1 MKIFFPPYLINVTYF
16 SMIEQKALIY
26 ALIIN
31 LLHTIMLKLG
41 FVSAILADF
50 GFEHVV
56 DFASKNGF
64 SCIEMMCWPKDN
76 GDARRYAGV
85 SHINVDNLDDKHITY
100 IKDYT
105 HERNITIS
113 GLGYYP
119 NPLDPDTKKSE
130 FYIEHIKK
138 VIRACNKLGVP
149 VMNTFIGR
157 DPQKNIKDNLEIFK
171 KLWKPIIETAQ
182 QEGIKIGIENC
193 PMFFTND
200 EWPGGKNLAIS
211 PAVWD
216 VMFETFPTPLFGLNY
231 DPSHMIFQM
240 MDEVKPIYQYKDRL
254 HHIHIKD
261 VKVYRDKLDR
271 VGIMANPLEYHSP
284 KLPGL
289 GDVNWRGFFAALT
302 DVRYKGPVVI
312 EVEDKAYE
320 GSIDDVTT
328 AILTARN
335 YVKQFLG

>member
-1 MKIFFPPYLINVTYF
+1 
-16 SMIEQKALIY
+16 
-26 ALIIN
+26 
-31 LLHTIMLKLG
+31 MLKLG
-41 FVSAILADF
+41 FVSAILADSS
-50 GFEHVV
+50 FEGVV
-56 DFASKNGF
+56 DFAATNDFK
-64 SCIEMMCWPKDN
+64 CVEMMCWPGN
-76 GDARRYAGV
+76 SADARRYAGV
-85 SHINVDNLDDKHITY
+85 THIDVENMDIEHINRYLKQ
-100 IKDYT
+100 K
-105 HERNITIS
+105 NISIS

-119 NPLDPDTKKSE
+119 NPLDADTKKSE

-138 VIRACNKLGVP
+138 IIRACNQLGVP

-157 DPQKNIKDNLEIFK
+157 NQALNMQDNLELFK
-171 KLWKPIIETAQ
+171 KLWKPIIETAV

-216 VMFETFPTPLFGLNY
+216 RMFETFPTPLFGLNY

-240 MDEVKPIYQYKDRL
+240 MDEIKPIYQYKDRL
-254 HHIHIKD
+254 HHVHIKD

-271 VGIMANPLEYHSP
+271 VGILANPLEYHSP

-289 GDVNWRGFFAALT
+289 GDVNWRAFFAALT
-302 DVRYKGPVVI
+302 DVRYRGPLVI

-320 GSIDDVTT
+320 GSQEDVHA
-328 AILTARN
+328 AIRTARN
-335 YVKQFLG
+335 YVKQFLD

>member
-1 MKIFFPPYLINVTYF
+1 
-16 SMIEQKALIY
+16 
-26 ALIIN
+26 
-31 LLHTIMLKLG
+31 MLKLG
-41 FVSAILADF
+41 FVSAILADSS
-50 GFEHVV
+50 FEGVV
-56 DFASKNGF
+56 DFAATNDFK
-64 SCIEMMCWPKDN
+64 CVEMMCWPGN
-76 GDARRYAGV
+76 SADARRYAGV
-85 SHINVDNLDDKHITY
+85 THIDVENMDIEHINRYLKQ
-100 IKDYT
+100 K
-105 HERNITIS
+105 NISIS

-119 NPLDPDTKKSE
+119 NPLDADTKKSE

-138 VIRACNKLGVP
+138 IIRACNQLGVP

-157 DPQKNIKDNLEIFK
+157 NQALNMQDNLELFK
-171 KLWKPIIETAQ
+171 KLWKPIIETAV

-216 VMFETFPTPLFGLNY
+216 RMFETFPTPLFGLNY

-240 MDEVKPIYQYKDRL
+240 MDEIKPIYQYKDRL
-254 HHIHIKD
+254 HHVHIKD

-271 VGIMANPLEYHSP
+271 VGILANPLEYHSP

-289 GDVNWRGFFAALT
+289 GDVNWRAFFAALT
-302 DVRYKGPVVI
+302 DVRYRGPVVI

-320 GSIDDVTT
+320 GSQEDVHA
-328 AILTARN
+328 AIRTARN
-335 YVKQFLG
+335 YVKQFLD